1 MNSAKNEFCVPSVSE
16 KNKGNKMNSGAGE
29 EEAEVEKEK
38 EGTELGG
45 WVEKEGNVK
54 VWRREIKK

>member
-1 MNSAKNEFCVPSVSE
+1 MLILYLADTKNNAIINSAKTILCAVCSE

-45 WVEKEGNVK
+45 
-54 VWRREIKK
+54 

>member
-1 MNSAKNEFCVPSVSE
+1 
-16 KNKGNKMNSGAGE
+16 MNSGAGE
-29 EEAEVEKEK
+29 KEAEVEKEK